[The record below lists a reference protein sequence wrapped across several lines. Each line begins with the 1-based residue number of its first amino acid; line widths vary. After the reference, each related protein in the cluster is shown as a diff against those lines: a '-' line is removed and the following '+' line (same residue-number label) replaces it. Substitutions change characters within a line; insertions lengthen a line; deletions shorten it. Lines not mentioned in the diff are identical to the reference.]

1 MEPLRSSKG
10 WILIYKGMSFNLM
23 NYIIKMFLNLKDQE
37 KLDIY
42 LPNREFFPIKNF
54 GFIVTNSLSNSL
66 LLINLN
72 GLIIKGKEIRI
83 EWVFLK

>member
-1 MEPLRSSKG
+1 
-10 WILIYKGMSFNLM
+10 
-23 NYIIKMFLNLKDQE
+23 MFLNLKDQE

-42 LPNREFFPIKNF
+42 LPNKEFFPIKNF